1 MIGIFAPH
9 AQNFVL
15 VLAVVTTL
23 AFAIPILF
31 APLRWAKL
39 MLWKI
44 PEQPDLVVYFGRC
57 LGAFVLIFE
66 AFLFRAG
73 INGVGLTFVFEFMIL
88 VWIFMVV
95 IHVVGAIQKIQ
106 PITET
111 LEIGFWL
118 ILILLT
124 VGFWPTAHQR

>member
-1 MIGIFAPH
+1 MIGTFASH
-9 AQNFVL
+9 AQTFVL
-15 VLAVVTTL
+15 MLAVVTTV
-23 AFAIPILF
+23 AFAIPILV

-44 PEQPDLVVYFGRC
+44 PEQTDLALYFGRC
-57 LGAFVLIFE
+57 LGAFALTLE

-73 INGVGLTFVFEFMIL
+73 SNGTGLTFVFEFMML

-95 IHVVGAIQKIQ
+95 IHVVGAIQKVQ

-118 ILILLT
+118 ALIGLT
-124 VGFWPTAHQR
+124 AVFWPTAH